1 MRRGTTLPF
10 LLLICGLSGCGAGA
24 SRSDVAAAKL
34 QAQSERAEAM
44 RAHARLIELEARL
57 SEMERRLASRARA
70 CDTTAVPRAFGVAS
84 SHERPQLVPLRS
96 DGDFSTEARVV
107 ARPAGPP
114 DARVAVGETA
124 QSPTPAS
131 ERERLEQLVEDLR
144 EYAFDPHSGLS
155 LERRQALRVL
165 LRRERQ
171 LDLMNP
177 WGDR

>member
-10 LLLICGLSGCGAGA
+10 VLLICGLPGCGAGA
-24 SRSDVAAAKL
+24 SRGDVAAAEL

-44 RAHARLIELEARL
+44 REHARLIELEARL

-70 CDTTAVPRAFGVAS
+70 CDATDVPRAFGVQS
-84 SHERPQLVPLRS
+84 SHDRPKVEPLRS
-96 DGDFSTEARVV
+96 EGDFLTEARVV
-107 ARPAGPP
+107 APPAGPS
-114 DARVAVGETA
+114 DARAAVLDT
-124 QSPTPAS
+124 SPPPTPAS
-131 ERERLEQLVEDLR
+131 DRERLEQLVEDLR
-144 EYAFDPHSGLS
+144 EYAFDPQSGLS

>member
-10 LLLICGLSGCGAGA
+10 VLLICGLPGCGAGA
-24 SRSDVAAAKL
+24 SRGDVAAAEL

-44 RAHARLIELEARL
+44 REHARLIELEARL

-70 CDTTAVPRAFGVAS
+70 CDATDVPRAFGVQS
-84 SHERPQLVPLRS
+84 SHDRPKVEPLRS
-96 DGDFSTEARVV
+96 EGDFLTEARVV
-107 ARPAGPP
+107 APPAGPP
-114 DARVAVGETA
+114 DARVATS
-124 QSPTPAS
+124 QPPTPAS
-131 ERERLEQLVEDLR
+131 ERARLEQLVENLR
-144 EYAFDPHSGLS
+144 EYAFDPQSGLS